1 MFKVGLSGNY
11 YSGQNE
17 VYQILEEYE
26 VPVFNANLITKF
38 MINYSPK
45 HIKQIKSTF
54 GENSYNLGLLNLNKF
69 TSNSDYDKLFEIIE
83 FDLLK
88 SFELFRIQNKNSF
101 YTIFY
106 FDQLF
111 ERGINNLM
119 NFSVTCYR
127 PKYQRRSD
135 MKYLTTLSDNIIN
148 KILDTETDELIKN
161 EKSDFVIHNY
171 NKNGDYKSDI
181 VVGLDTQV
189 FKLHKSIMAKKMD
202 TEIYNQ
208 YPLEGIGNL

>member
-11 YSGQNE
+11 YSGQYE
-17 VYQILEEYE
+17 IYQILGDYE

-38 MINYSPK
+38 MINNSPK
-45 HIKQIKSTF
+45 HINQIKSTF
-54 GENSYNLGLLNLNKF
+54 GENSYSLGLLNLNKF
-69 TSNSDYDKLFEIIE
+69 KSDDDYNRLFDIIE
-83 FDLLK
+83 LDLLK
-88 SFELFRIQNKNSF
+88 SFELFRIKNKNAF
-101 YTIFY
+101 YTVFY

-119 NFSVTCYR
+119 NFNVACYR

-135 MKYLTTLSDNIIN
+135 MKYLTTFSDNIIN
-148 KILDTETDELIKN
+148 KILDTEIDELTKN

-181 VVGLDTQV
+181 VIGLDTQV
-189 FKLHKSIMAKKMD
+189 LNLHKSIMAKKMD

-208 YPLEGIGNL
+208 YPLKSIGNL